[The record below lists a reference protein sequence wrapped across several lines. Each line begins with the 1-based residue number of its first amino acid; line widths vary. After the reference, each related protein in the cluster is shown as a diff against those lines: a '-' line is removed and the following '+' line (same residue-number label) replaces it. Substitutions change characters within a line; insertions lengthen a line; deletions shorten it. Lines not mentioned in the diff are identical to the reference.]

1 MIKQL
6 KKGNNIYQNFEEKT
20 VSEDGVETWNIPT
33 DVEEFKAL
41 AIDTI
46 NWQIGD
52 NVKKAL
58 GNTQT
63 NLSASNAKGI
73 ALLAKVINA
82 QEHDTSTLTDLE
94 LDSYNKMVALAEGGY
109 ADSQLLNASLSKVSE
124 FIAVGT
130 DKVSRVTSATTI
142 DAVIDILNEV

>member
-1 MIKQL
+1 MIKIL
-6 KKGNNIYQNFEEKT
+6 KKGNQVFQNFDEKEIL
-20 VSEDGVETWNIPT
+20 EDGTVIWNIPT

-52 NVKKAL
+52 SVKKAL

-73 ALLAKVINA
+73 VLVAKVLNSLSPK
-82 QEHDTSTLTDLE
+82 QTGLSDLE
-94 LDSYNKMVALAEGGY
+94 KDSFNKMIELGENGY
-109 ADSQLLNASLSKVSE
+109 ADSGLLNASLSKVSE
-124 FIAVGT
+124 FIASGT
-130 DKVSRVTSATTI
+130 DKAVRVTSATTI
-142 DAVIDILNEV
+142 DEVIEILNER